1 MDTRRYKYYFLSS
14 KYYLKHFIFNT
25 FLWYLSSNCFYWHSF
40 SHLLKISMSI
50 EKKYETYHKNV
61 LKIKCLK
68 LYFELKKSPEIFNHY
83 FAFVYL
89 LFKKRCSS
97 MVFWKQYYTYLTVI
111 SCPYISNLLMALG
124 VMGPQKLK
132 NSTKYCFFTNFKREY
147 FLFEK
152 KKMQ

>member
-1 MDTRRYKYYFLSS
+1 MISLIKLFLLTFFFS
-14 KYYLKHFIFNT
+14 FIKNI
-25 FLWYLSSNCFYWHSF
+25 YVNR
-40 SHLLKISMSI
+40 
-50 EKKYETYHKNV
+50 KKNERYHKNV

-124 VMGPQKLK
+124 VMGPQNWKTPQNTVFSLTLNANIFFVKK
-132 NSTKYCFFTNFKREY
+132 NAVVWSSGDDNIHLWQQYY
-147 FLFEK
+147 AI
-152 KKMQ
+152 M